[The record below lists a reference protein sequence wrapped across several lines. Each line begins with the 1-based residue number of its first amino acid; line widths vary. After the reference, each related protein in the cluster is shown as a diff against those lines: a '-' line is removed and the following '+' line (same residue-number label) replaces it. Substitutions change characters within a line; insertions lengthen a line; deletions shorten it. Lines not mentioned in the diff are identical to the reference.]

1 MHDGQIETMSG
12 DAVQPCQEGWAC
24 KAMARKKN
32 STLQSERNRPK
43 KSSEERQEEA
53 HKRRSQRVEHNV
65 LGMRE
70 MKSQS
75 RVFRETRGQVY
86 FDPHVSCL
94 DRSVISRAIFVGK
107 DPIGCSKEVPA
118 STASN
123 SQACVEDAV
132 DRFPGWSRPSI
143 LFVLGQCAVIEVIP
157 SLV

>member
-1 MHDGQIETMSG
+1 MLCSHAKKDGHAKQWQERKT
-12 DAVQPCQEGWAC
+12 QPCKVKETDQ
-24 KAMARKKN
+24 
-32 STLQSERNRPK
+32 

-75 RVFRETRGQVY
+75 RVFRETGGQIY
-86 FDPHVSCL
+86 FYPHVSCL
-94 DRSVISRAIFVGK
+94 DRSVISWAIFVGK
-107 DPIGCSKEVPA
+107 DPIRCSEEVPA

-123 SQACVEDAV
+123 SQACVEDAGRSISRMV

-143 LFVLGQCAVIEVIP
+143 LLVLGQCAVIEVIP
-157 SLV
+157 SPV